1 LSTEKEKEKLK
12 EEFLACSDILIAFG
26 DITRQHILLCL
37 LKYKGDCNGLRIRDF
52 VNLTNISRPAV
63 SRHLQ
68 ILKSA
73 GIVKMR
79 REGTKNYY
87 YVDADENCMN
97 KLITLA
103 EHIKLFVKS
112 LPDRSGEE

>member
-1 LSTEKEKEKLK
+1 MNSEKEKLT
-12 EEFLACSDILIAFG
+12 EEFLACRDVLIALG
-26 DITRQHILLCL
+26 DVTRHHILLCL
-37 LKYKGDCNGLRIRDF
+37 LKYKGDCSGLRIGDF

-87 YVDADENCMN
+87 YVDADEDCMN
-97 KLITLA
+97 NLITLA
-103 EHIKLFVKS
+103 KHIKLFIKS